1 VIDLTETIE
10 IEVDNERVDDEEKG
24 DEVQNAKDIEMLE
37 RLHLDDD
44 DEGNI
49 EPSDSVIHLDNFD
62 SDDKTHDPSNPN
74 NDDYL

>member
-1 VIDLTETIE
+1 VIDLTEAIGM
-10 IEVDNERVDDEEKG
+10 EVHNERVDDEEEG

-49 EPSDSVIHLDNFD
+49 EPLDNFVYLDNFD
-62 SDDKTHDPSNPN
+62 SDDETYDPDNPN
-74 NDDYL
+74 NDDYF